1 MTTQAASKPKPS
13 RGSGSSRGGS
23 AARSAKYRRILDA
36 AVEVIA
42 ESGYF
47 QARVTDIAARAGVAD
62 GTIYLYFKNKEQ
74 VLMAAIDSAFAAF
87 LKRARAE
94 LSHTP
99 DPGERLR
106 RLAQL
111 HLETLGANRSL
122 AIVFQTELRQSAK
135 FLAQFSH
142 HQLIEYFN
150 LIRAE
155 VREGQRA
162 GVFRRELSDKI
173 VANCFFGALD
183 EMVTSWMLSEH
194 DYPLA
199 GAADAVVDVIL
210 KGMETRAQARKPSTR
225 SSSKPSST
233 TWTARSC
240 SSRPSSGSPSLP
252 ASSTAT
258 WPGRRARSPPGASER
273 ATASPSSARTVRS
286 GRWPILPP

>member
-1 MTTQAASKPKPS
+1 VTKAKPS
-13 RGSGSSRGGS
+13 RS
-23 AARSAKYRRILDA
+23 ARASNGAAGHPSDKHQRILEA

-87 LKRARAE
+87 LERARADLARTQE
-94 LSHTP
+94 P
-99 DPGERLR
+99 RQRLR

-135 FLAQFSH
+135 FLSEFSH
-142 HQLIEYFN
+142 HRLVEYFN
-150 LIRAE
+150 LIRQI
-155 VREGQRA
+155 VREGQHA

-210 KGMETRAQARKPSTR
+210 QGMETRA
-225 SSSKPSST
+225 
-233 TWTARSC
+233 
-240 SSRPSSGSPSLP
+240 
-252 ASSTAT
+252 
-258 WPGRRARSPPGASER
+258 
-273 ATASPSSARTVRS
+273 SA
-286 GRWPILPP
+286 

>member
-1 MTTQAASKPKPS
+1 MKTRSLSKTNPS
-13 RGSGSSRGGS
+13 RQ
-23 AARSAKYRRILDA
+23 ARTKNGARAGRASDKYQRILDA

-74 VLMAAIDSAFAAF
+74 ILMAAIDSAFAAF
-87 LKRARAE
+87 LERTRAE
-94 LSHTP
+94 LSRTQEP
-99 DPGERLR
+99 RERLR

-111 HLETLGANRSL
+111 HLETLGANRNL

-142 HQLIEYFN
+142 QRLIEYFD
-150 LIRAE
+150 LIRE
-155 VREGQRA
+155 VVREGQQA
-162 GVFRRELSDKI
+162 GVFRRGLSDKI

-183 EMVTSWMLSEH
+183 EMVTSWVLSEH

-210 KGMETRAQARKPSTR
+210 KGMETRAEA
-225 SSSKPSST
+225 
-233 TWTARSC
+233 
-240 SSRPSSGSPSLP
+240 
-252 ASSTAT
+252 
-258 WPGRRARSPPGASER
+258 
-273 ATASPSSARTVRS
+273 
-286 GRWPILPP
+286 

>member
-1 MTTQAASKPKPS
+1 VTTQAASKSKPS
-13 RGSGSSRGGS
+13 RSSGSSRSGS
-23 AARSAKYRRILDA
+23 TARSEKYQRILDA
-36 AVEVIA
+36 AVSVIA

-94 LSHTP
+94 LSRTQEP
-99 DPGERLR
+99 RERLR

-142 HQLIEYFN
+142 QHLIEYFD

-199 GAADAVVDVIL
+199 GAADAIVDVIL
-210 KGMETRAQARKPSTR
+210 KGMETRAQA
-225 SSSKPSST
+225 
-233 TWTARSC
+233 
-240 SSRPSSGSPSLP
+240 
-252 ASSTAT
+252 
-258 WPGRRARSPPGASER
+258 
-273 ATASPSSARTVRS
+273 
-286 GRWPILPP
+286 

>member
-1 MTTQAASKPKPS
+1 MGKSNPS
-13 RGSGSSRGGS
+13 GRSGSGQGPR
-23 AARSAKYRRILDA
+23 AARANDKYRRILDA
-36 AVEVIA
+36 AIEVIA

-74 VLMAAIDSAFAAF
+74 VLMAAIESAFSAF
-87 LKRARAE
+87 LKRARTE
-94 LSHTP
+94 LSRSHEP
-99 DPGERLR
+99 HERLR

-142 HQLIEYFN
+142 HQLVEYFE

-183 EMVTSWMLSEH
+183 EMVTSWVLSEH

-199 GAADAVVDVIL
+199 GAADAIVDVIL
-210 KGMETRAQARKPSTR
+210 QGLDTRKA
-225 SSSKPSST
+225 
-233 TWTARSC
+233 
-240 SSRPSSGSPSLP
+240 
-252 ASSTAT
+252 
-258 WPGRRARSPPGASER
+258 
-273 ATASPSSARTVRS
+273 
-286 GRWPILPP
+286 

>member
-1 MTTQAASKPKPS
+1 MTTQQAKPNPS
-13 RGSGSSRGGS
+13 GGPGSSREKR
-23 AARSAKYRRILDA
+23 AARTSDKYQRILDA

-87 LKRARAE
+87 LERARAE
-94 LSHTP
+94 LSRA
-99 DPGERLR
+99 PGPRAQLR

-111 HLETLGANRSL
+111 HLEMLGANRSL

-142 HQLIEYFN
+142 HQLIEYFD

-155 VREGQRA
+155 VREGQRT

-199 GAADAVVDVIL
+199 GAADAVVDVVL
-210 KGMETRAQARKPSTR
+210 KGMETRTKA
-225 SSSKPSST
+225 
-233 TWTARSC
+233 
-240 SSRPSSGSPSLP
+240 
-252 ASSTAT
+252 
-258 WPGRRARSPPGASER
+258 
-273 ATASPSSARTVRS
+273 
-286 GRWPILPP
+286 

>member
-1 MTTQAASKPKPS
+1 MTKAN
-13 RGSGSSRGGS
+13 SSRS
-23 AARSAKYRRILDA
+23 ARASSGAAGRASDKYGRILEA

-87 LKRARAE
+87 LERARADLARTQE
-94 LSHTP
+94 P
-99 DPGERLR
+99 RQRLR
-106 RLAQL
+106 RLARL

-135 FLAQFSH
+135 FLSQFSH
-142 HQLIEYFN
+142 HRLVEYFD
-150 LIRAE
+150 LIRE
-155 VREGQRA
+155 IVREGQHA
-162 GVFRRELSDKI
+162 GAFRRELSDKI

-210 KGMETRAQARKPSTR
+210 QGMETRANA
-225 SSSKPSST
+225 
-233 TWTARSC
+233 
-240 SSRPSSGSPSLP
+240 
-252 ASSTAT
+252 
-258 WPGRRARSPPGASER
+258 
-273 ATASPSSARTVRS
+273 
-286 GRWPILPP
+286 

>member
-1 MTTQAASKPKPS
+1 MTTPQVGKSNPS
-13 RGSGSSRGGS
+13 GGSGSSRGKRAPRNS
-23 AARSAKYRRILDA
+23 DKYQRILDA
-36 AVEVIA
+36 AIEVIA
-42 ESGYF
+42 ENGYF

-74 VLMAAIDSAFAAF
+74 VLMAAIDSAFVAF
-87 LKRARAE
+87 LKRARSE
-94 LSHTP
+94 LSRAHEP
-99 DPGERLR
+99 RERLR

-111 HLETLGANRSL
+111 HLETLGANRNL

-142 HQLIEYFN
+142 HRLIEYFD

-183 EMVTSWMLSEH
+183 EMVTSWVLSEH
-194 DYPLA
+194 DYPQA

-210 KGMETRAQARKPSTR
+210 VGMESRKNP
-225 SSSKPSST
+225 
-233 TWTARSC
+233 
-240 SSRPSSGSPSLP
+240 
-252 ASSTAT
+252 
-258 WPGRRARSPPGASER
+258 
-273 ATASPSSARTVRS
+273 
-286 GRWPILPP
+286 

>member
-1 MTTQAASKPKPS
+1 MKTRPVSKANPS
-13 RGSGSSRGGS
+13 RRARAGNGSR
-23 AARSAKYRRILDA
+23 AARASDKYQRILEA
-36 AVEVIA
+36 AVVVIA

-47 QARVTDIAARAGVAD
+47 RARVTDIAARAGVAD

-74 VLMAAIDSAFAAF
+74 ILMAAMDSAFAAF
-87 LKRARAE
+87 LERARGE
-94 LSHTP
+94 LARTQEP
-99 DPGERLR
+99 DERLR
-106 RLAQL
+106 RLARL
-111 HLETLGANRSL
+111 HLETLGSNRSL

-142 HQLIEYFN
+142 RRLVEYFD
-150 LIRAE
+150 LIRGV

-210 KGMETRAQARKPSTR
+210 MGMETRAKA
-225 SSSKPSST
+225 
-233 TWTARSC
+233 
-240 SSRPSSGSPSLP
+240 
-252 ASSTAT
+252 
-258 WPGRRARSPPGASER
+258 
-273 ATASPSSARTVRS
+273 
-286 GRWPILPP
+286 

>member
-1 MTTQAASKPKPS
+1 MTTQQVGKSNPS
-13 RGSGSSRGGS
+13 GGSGSSRGKRAS
-23 AARSAKYRRILDA
+23 RSSDKYQRILDA
-36 AVEVIA
+36 AIEVIA
-42 ESGYF
+42 ENGYF
-47 QARVTDIAARAGVAD
+47 RARVTDIAARAGVAD

-87 LKRARAE
+87 LKRAREE
-94 LSHTP
+94 LSHTQEP
-99 DPGERLR
+99 HQRLR

-111 HLETLGANRSL
+111 HLETLGSNRSL
-122 AIVFQTELRQSAK
+122 AVVFQTELRQSAK

-142 HQLIEYFN
+142 HQLIEYFD

-155 VREGQRA
+155 VREGQRT

-210 KGMETRAQARKPSTR
+210 MGMETRKNP
-225 SSSKPSST
+225 
-233 TWTARSC
+233 
-240 SSRPSSGSPSLP
+240 
-252 ASSTAT
+252 
-258 WPGRRARSPPGASER
+258 
-273 ATASPSSARTVRS
+273 
-286 GRWPILPP
+286 